1 MFSCSVVLRQHVCIT
16 ALLTLYYNYLIGC
29 KTLFCLYILG
39 RIHNC
44 LFTSLYRSGLA
55 HNLYIFVEW
64 MNEWSIKFSHCSG
77 PTSCLQIQGYHQV
90 LSGSL
95 LLPWDTLVS
104 FFIVD
109 QVCAVCKSGLILYE
123 RITFDYHC
131 KHSSQCLVPR
141 NSWISLFLLFEASS
155 TTRK

>member
-16 ALLTLYYNYLIGC
+16 VLLTLYYNYLIGC

-44 LFTSLYRSGLA
+44 LLTSLYRSGLA
-55 HNLYIFVEW
+55 HNLYIFVER
-64 MNEWSIKFSHCSG
+64 MNGTLNFLIVLAQHHASKFRAILG
-77 PTSCLQIQGYHQV
+77 SCQGIF
-90 LSGSL
+90 SL
-95 LLPWDTLVS
+95 FPWDLLVS
-104 FFIVD
+104 FFITD
-109 QVCAVCKSGLILYE
+109 QVCAVCESGLILYE

-141 NSWISLFLLFEASS
+141 NS
-155 TTRK
+155 